1 MSVILWSLIVALATW
16 TLTNAYWSDKNE
28 ADINELWISFYNETN
43 RYKQQQKE
51 QPLDRY
57 KEQKLELRKLRY
69 QCLDLLDEFKKDFN
83 ISDGTVFAL
92 RMDFERAF
100 GKLNIIHTN
109 KGEASGDYPS
119 PNAE

>member
-1 MSVILWSLIVALATW
+1 MSIILWSLIVALATW
-16 TLTNAYWSDKNE
+16 TLTNAYWADKNE
-28 ADINELWISFYNETN
+28 ADINELWVSFYTEMNQ
-43 RYKQQQKE
+43 YKQQRKE
-51 QPLDRY
+51 RPLDRY
-57 KEQKLELRKLRY
+57 KEQKLELRTLRY
-69 QCLDLLDEFKKDFN
+69 RTLDLLDEFKKDFN

-109 KGEASGDYPS
+109 KEEENGNYPR

>member
-1 MSVILWSLIVALATW
+1 MNIVLWSLIVGLVTW

-28 ADINELWISFYNETN
+28 ADINELWVSFYTEMNQ
-43 RYKQQQKE
+43 YKQQLKE

-57 KEQKLELRKLRY
+57 KEQKHELRKL
-69 QCLDLLDEFKKDFN
+69 QNQSLDLLDEFKKDFN

-92 RMDFERAF
+92 RMNFESAF

-109 KGEASGDYPS
+109 KGEARGDYSS